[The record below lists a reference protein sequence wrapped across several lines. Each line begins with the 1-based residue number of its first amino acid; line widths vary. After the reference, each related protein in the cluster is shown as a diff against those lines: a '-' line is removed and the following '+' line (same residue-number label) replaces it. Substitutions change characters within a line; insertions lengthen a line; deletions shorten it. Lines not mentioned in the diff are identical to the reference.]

1 MAKLV
6 ILSAERGIGRGKGLK
21 KDIIT
26 PYLKQDVQQA
36 KCYIN
41 LKLNRV
47 TLLVSVHVSSRARRG
62 RWAPKI
68 RKILKTNIL

>member
-6 ILSAERGIGRGKGLK
+6 ILSAERGTCIGRGKGLK
-21 KDIIT
+21 KNIIT
-26 PYLKQDVQQA
+26 PYLKKDIQQA

-62 RWAPKI
+62 R
-68 RKILKTNIL
+68 